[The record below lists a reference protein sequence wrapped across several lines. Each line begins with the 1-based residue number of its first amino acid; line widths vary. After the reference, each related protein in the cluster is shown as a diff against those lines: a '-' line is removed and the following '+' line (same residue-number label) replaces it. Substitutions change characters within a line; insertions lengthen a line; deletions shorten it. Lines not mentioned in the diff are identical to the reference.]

1 MMNRDALIRELRK
14 WARKAGVHFAVEED
28 RGKGSHYRVEVG
40 SKNTVIKSGELRP
53 GYVALIKRQL
63 GVD

>member
-1 MMNRDALIRELRK
+1 MTREALIRELRK
-14 WARKAGVHFAVEED
+14 WARKNGVHFEVIED
-28 RGKGSHYRVEVG
+28 RGKGAHCRVELW
-40 SKNTVIKSGELRP
+40 SRNTIIKSGELRP